1 MEAAIASKESAKMS
15 EVAAVDN
22 TTLFVRGLGPSTT
35 SAALEAH
42 FSGVGPI
49 RHAFVVTDQDKATPK
64 CKGFGF
70 IQYTNA
76 EDATDALAIL
86 QGSILAHRKVRLELA
101 KRRQRNGGRDGT
113 AVPET
118 GVDEDG
124 GLKTHVKKTR
134 FQAETKNGNSTARS
148 GPINP
153 AGSTNV
159 TPLVGSLAM
168 RTVVVTA
175 SRSKPAGTILSES
188 AVLRAIGSGD
198 PESGFDSCVSTGN
211 GTELRCVYR
220 SWPLA
225 GKAAAR
231 VHGVDYSACIDA
243 LRGGKRCRVIIRNLP
258 FLVDVEELRQYF
270 SKSGCIRELTFPS
283 PSSIRHTPKA
293 KNTGNVVDG
302 DDSLSVTAGYAFV
315 EYFLAAHANH
325 AVSTLNGVKLGGRV
339 LAVDIAV
346 SKAVYEALGKG
357 EAPDVDCP
365 SSVADNRTTLAS
377 GEDISLTPRK
387 LTEGVDDDDPHSGR
401 TPDTRPSQKLDEID
415 PSCDMHVPRLKDATS
430 SPDEMSR
437 TVFVRNV
444 LYETSALELR
454 AAMEQFGIIE
464 QAVIVVDRLTGRPR
478 GTGFVRFKEECS
490 ATKAVHVGSG
500 VDVANPMTQSSLV
513 HASHTSGIVV
523 GGRCLLVSRAVDRSK
538 ARDLVGE
545 SRVTEDTKS
554 DPRNLRLA
562 WIGRI
567 KPGSP
572 EASGLSEDD
581 IRKRAHAEKEKRNKL
596 AHNPNAFVSDVRLS
610 VRNLPR
616 DFDEKVLKHMCI
628 CASRVGGT
636 ANATVSRVAPRIT
649 HVKIVRDEV
658 RKDRSRGYGF
668 VQFQDHAHALLALN
682 SMNNNPS
689 AIEALIREKPKALM
703 IDDERARLLRKQWG
717 DSRRLIVEF
726 SVEDM
731 RQVRIIEQV
740 KQKGREKSVAIAAE
754 RSKAAETQLNPT
766 SGTRESSSKAPT
778 GNQRKRARD
787 ARESICESKSKT
799 RSGKFVR
806 YQSDEH
812 VDFVVGKTCQTGMP
826 DLDPRVGKSLPK
838 LCNPTGSSS
847 GQRYRTNS
855 DRPSV
860 ISEQDRPTKKSKR
873 GRAMKLD
880 KTEQKFEDLVDAYK
894 LKLASKPSN
903 LECGSADCG
912 KIF

>member
-1 MEAAIASKESAKMS
+1 MS
-15 EVAAVDN
+15 VVAAVDS

-49 RHAFVVTDQDKATPK
+49 RHAFVVTDQGKASPK

-70 IQYTNA
+70 VQYANA
-76 EDATDALAIL
+76 DDAKEAVSIL
-86 QGSILAHRKVRLELA
+86 QGSLLAYRKVRLEIA

-113 AVPET
+113 AVQEN

-124 GLKTHVKKTR
+124 GLKTHGEKTR
-134 FQAETKNGNSTARS
+134 HQAGTNYENVTSRS
-148 GPINP
+148 GPSNS
-153 AGSTNV
+153 AGSKNV
-159 TPLVGSLAM
+159 TPLAGSLAM

-188 AVLRAIGSGD
+188 AVLRAIGSDD

-231 VHGVDYSACIDA
+231 VHGADYSACIDA

-258 FLVDVEELRQYF
+258 FQVDVEELRQSF
-270 SKSGCIRELTFPS
+270 SKSGCIRELTFPA
-283 PSSIRHTPKA
+283 PSSTRPALKT
-293 KNTGNVVDG
+293 KNTGIAVDG
-302 DDSLSVTAGYAFV
+302 DHTLSVTAGYAFV

-357 EAPDVDCP
+357 EAPDVDCM
-365 SSVADNRTTLAS
+365 SKAADDMTTPES
-377 GEDISLTPRK
+377 GEINFVTPRK
-387 LTEGVDDDDPHSGR
+387 VVKNVDDDDPADAR
-401 TPDTRPSQKLDEID
+401 IPDIYSAQKLEEID
-415 PSCDMHVPRLKDATS
+415 PSCETRVPRLKDATS
-430 SPDEMSR
+430 SPDEMTR
-437 TVFVRNV
+437 TVFVRNL

-454 AAMEQFGIIE
+454 SAMEQFGIVE
-464 QAVIVVDRLTGRPR
+464 QAVLVVDQTTGRPR

-490 ATKAVHVGSG
+490 ASKAVHLGSG
-500 VDVANPMTQSSLV
+500 AGVANPMTQSSLEHSS
-513 HASHTSGIVV
+513 HASGIVV

-538 ARDLVGE
+538 ARDLIGE
-545 SRVTEDTKS
+545 SRGTESAKS

-572 EASGLSEDD
+572 EASGLSDDD
-581 IRKRAHAEKEKRNKL
+581 IRKRSHAEKEKRNKL

-636 ANATVSRVAPRIT
+636 ANARVSRAAARIT
-649 HVKIVRDEV
+649 HVKIVRDDV
-658 RKDRSRGYGF
+658 RKDRSKGYGF
-668 VQFQDHAHALLALN
+668 VQFQDHADALVALN
-682 SMNNNPS
+682 SMNNNP
-689 AIEALIREKPKALM
+689 AALEALIREKPKALM

-740 KQKGREKSVAIAAE
+740 KQRGREKSVAIAAE
-754 RSKAAETQLNPT
+754 RSKTAEAPQNPT
-766 SGTRESSSKAPT
+766 LDAGDSGLNATS
-778 GNQRKRARD
+778 GNQRKRARECRD
-787 ARESICESKSKT
+787 SRNESKPKK
-799 RSGKFVR
+799 RGIHVGN
-806 YQSDEH
+806 QSDEH
-812 VDFVVGKTCQTGMP
+812 CDTVFGKTSRTGMRHRNLGV
-826 DLDPRVGKSLPK
+826 DRSHSRLNTTV
-838 LCNPTGSSS
+838 GSSS
-847 GQRYRTNS
+847 GQQHRTLVH
-855 DRPSV
+855 RPSAKL
-860 ISEQDRPTKKSKR
+860 ELERPKTKSKR
-873 GRAMKLD
+873 GNTMKFD
-880 KTEQKFEDLVDAYK
+880 KKEQKFEDLVDAYK
-894 LKLASKPSN
+894 LKLASRSSN
-903 LECGSADCG
+903 LSSGSAVGG
-912 KIF
+912 KFFDMK